1 MGRATRAAPVA
12 ATRVGGMTIA
22 PAASAVLIT
31 AIAVAIAMSAVVITL
46 SRIAP
51 GRGPV
56 ADPMVADGANAG
68 AIRQARTKEPRFGG
82 TSATVPDVPWLAD
95 RGDGVWLFG
104 RGTNARA
111 LPVGEFGLAVDD
123 RFVATSTP
131 TGDGRSTIHVR
142 SAATGARV
150 RDVAAPIWVSAAAW
164 TSRGLVATGYRDAS
178 MVEDGGLVLISAA
191 GAVEVLLP
199 AGPFAATLGRPVA
212 RGDVVV
218 SASRQVVASNACGV
232 RLCDSQ
238 VVDLSTGAM
247 FRPSRSAEG
256 FLRAVT
262 DDLVVTTDNDAR
274 WISAHRFG
282 DGREVWRLTDTVLL
296 DPMPAAGG
304 SLVGVVG
311 SRATG
316 WGVDRI
322 DVSGSARRVTARV
335 SGDAPWPRLWPKL
348 STPSVLVVGRAGFD
362 EAIGSAAGVDV
373 DVIGI
378 DPDRP
383 ATVAARFKLGVGSE
397 ATR

>member
-1 MGRATRAAPVA
+1 MARATRAAPVA

-31 AIAVAIAMSAVVITL
+31 AVATAIAVSAVVVTL

-51 GRGPV
+51 ARGPV
-56 ADPMVADGANAG
+56 AGPMVADGANVG
-68 AIRQARTKEPRFGG
+68 AMRQARTKEPRFGG
-82 TSATVPDVPWLAD
+82 TTTPLPDVPWLAD
-95 RGDGVWLFG
+95 RGDGVWLYG
-104 RGTNARA
+104 RRTNARA
-111 LPVGEFGLAVDD
+111 LPAGEFGLAVDD

-131 TGDGRSTIHVR
+131 TGDGRSTIHLR

-150 RDVAAPIWVSAAAW
+150 RDIAAPIWVSAATW

-191 GAVEVLLP
+191 GAVEVLVP
-199 AGPFAATLGRPVA
+199 AGPFSSTLGRPVA

-218 SASRQVVASNACGV
+218 SASRHVVASNACGV
-232 RLCDSQ
+232 KLCDSQ
-238 VVDLSTGAM
+238 VVDLATGAI
-247 FRPSRSAEG
+247 FRPSRSSEG

-262 DDLVVTTDNDAR
+262 DDLVVTTDDDAR

-282 DGREVWRLTDTVLL
+282 DGHEVWRLTDTVLL
-296 DPMPAAGG
+296 DPMAAAGG
-304 SLVGVVG
+304 SVVGVVG

-316 WGVDRI
+316 WGLDRI
-322 DVSGSARRVTARV
+322 DASGSARHVTSRV
-335 SGDAPWPRLWPKL
+335 SGDAPWPRLWPKV

-373 DVIGI
+373 DVIEI
-378 DPDRP
+378 DPARP
-383 ATVAARFKLGVGSE
+383 AAVAARFKLAVGSE